1 MHHHSRRARAFG
13 TAVAVALTAVAA
25 FAPAAGAHGGHGH
38 DGIGLGHGIG
48 HGRNGPHLG
57 HGRPVRPG
65 TVGAPVGSGLNA
77 PFGVDVDPSG
87 RVFVAETGFGDE
99 NNPAPSQVTTFFR
112 GQRSVAATGAP
123 FLDDVSVDGLAA
135 FSYTVGEPTN
145 TLTSV
150 RHGATRR
157 VVDLGAYEAAHN
169 PDRVNTYGPRFD
181 IEAAAGPACWSTVD
195 PELAAGAAPYSGVV
209 DSDVFRTV
217 RLPDGSRAV
226 ADAAGNDVLRV
237 APSGAVSVIAVLPP
251 NVLHMTRADI
261 SGPLTDSGASFP
273 QCVLDA
279 VPDAGFDFAWEPV
292 PTGLAVG
299 WDGNL
304 YVGLLSGGEIPG
316 GAKVVRIDLHSGR
329 VSDFAGGF
337 TSVTDIAF
345 GRANTLYVAE
355 LFNDDVVQIP
365 TSWSRGRLVAGA
377 PATFAGVPMPN
388 GLATAPDGTVY
399 ASTGSLTPAGQVVPI
414 RP

>member
-1 MHHHSRRARAFG
+1 MRRRNRRSRAFG
-13 TAVAVALTAVAA
+13 TALVVGLTALTA

-65 TVGAPVGSGLNA
+65 TVGAPIASGLNA
-77 PFGVDVDPSG
+77 PFGLDVDPSG
-87 RVFVAETGFGDE
+87 RVLVAETGFGDE
-99 NNPAPSQVTTFFR
+99 NNPAPGQVTAFVR
-112 GQRSVAATGAP
+112 GQRSVLATDAP
-123 FLDDVSVDGLAA
+123 FLDDVSSDGPGGFA
-135 FSYTVGEPTN
+135 YTVGEPTN
-145 TLTSV
+145 TLTRV
-150 RHGATRR
+150 DRRGRHA

-169 PDRVNTYGPRFD
+169 PDQVNTYGPRFD
-181 IEAAAGPACWSTVD
+181 LASAAGPACWSTVD
-195 PELAAGAAPYSGVV
+195 PELAQGAAPYTGVV

-217 RLPDGSRAV
+217 PLPDGSRAV

-237 APSGAVSVIAVLPP
+237 SPSGAVSVIAVLPP

-261 SGPLTDSGASFP
+261 SGPLTDSGAAFP

-299 WDGNL
+299 WDGAL

-316 GAKVVRIDLHSGR
+316 GAKVMRIDLHSGR
-329 VSDFAGGF
+329 VEPFAGGF

-345 GRANTLYVAE
+345 GRANTLYVTE

-365 TSWSRGRLVAGA
+365 TGWSRGKLVAGT
-377 PATFAGVPMPN
+377 PSTFAGVPMPN
-388 GLATAPDGTVY
+388 GLAAAPDGTVY
-399 ASTGSLTPAGQVVPI
+399 VSTGSLTPAGQVVPI